1 MTELPFCI
9 RPNPYPNKEYLND
22 YESYKKGKFE
32 LKEWEDVNYCEHSF
46 NMDGNGLTDK
56 EVVDLLHQLSEDNNQ
71 LRILVDSLKIENK
84 KLKGRLNDLGVEY
97 Y

>member
-1 MTELPFCI
+1 MTELPYCLS
-9 RPNPYPNKEYLND
+9 PNPYPDKHSND

-32 LKEWEDVNYCEHSF
+32 LEEWEDVNYCEHTFS
-46 NMDGNGLTDK
+46 MGGKGLTDK
-56 EVVDLLHQLSEDNNQ
+56 EVIDLLHQLSEDNNQ
-71 LRILVDSLKIENK
+71 LRILVDSLKMENK